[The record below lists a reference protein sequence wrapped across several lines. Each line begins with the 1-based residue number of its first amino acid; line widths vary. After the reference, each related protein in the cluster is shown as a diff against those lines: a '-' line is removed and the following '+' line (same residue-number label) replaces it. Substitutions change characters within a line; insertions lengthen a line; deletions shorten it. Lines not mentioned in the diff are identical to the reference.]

1 MQSSSYDHPHPYH
14 SAIPHSI
21 PDEQPPA
28 AVAFEKPS
36 PVASVAVAVEP
47 MEVNVAEGQLAE
59 PDLEQ
64 LDAAAVGPEEA
75 FADGARD
82 VEEAFRLLD
91 AGNE

>member
-1 MQSSSYDHPHPYH
+1 
-14 SAIPHSI
+14 
-21 PDEQPPA
+21 
-28 AVAFEKPS
+28 
-36 PVASVAVAVEP
+36 